1 MAQWR
6 YLGVFSMDKAGPK
19 FRAWQAVTAEDEVIT
34 AKCDLDMGRIY
45 KDTVFNFAQHRRPEA
60 YTLITERAGAILPE

>member
-1 MAQWR
+1 VA
-6 YLGVFSMDKAGPK
+6 
-19 FRAWQAVTAEDEVIT
+19 QAVTVEDEVIT
-34 AKCDLDMGRIY
+34 AKCDLDMGRMY